1 MYGMQ
6 PKTTTTEKF
15 LSLNVYIRKEGR
27 LPINDLSF
35 HLKKLKKSEQTAL
48 KVSQRNQWNRKR
60 RIKELNETVTQD
72 FWRA

>member
-48 KVSQRNQWNRKR
+48 KVSQRNQ
-60 RIKELNETVTQD
+60 
-72 FWRA
+72 